1 MLTGYVDSSALQ
13 AVSPLAISLYNLI
26 HIAIFVHFRY
36 RIAHKSFFCLDVGQF
51 VGLSAIAL
59 LGVDRVVCGRLCEI
73 RNFYAQSYIR

>member
-13 AVSPLAISLYNLI
+13 AVSPLAIALYNLI

-36 RIAHKSFFCLDVGQF
+36 RIAINHFCLDVGQF
-51 VGLSAIAL
+51 VGLLHRL

>member
-13 AVSPLAISLYNLI
+13 AVSPLAISLYIFI

-36 RIAHKSFFCLDVGQF
+36 RIAINHFFALMSVS
-51 VGLSAIAL
+51 LSGSSHRL

>member
-26 HIAIFVHFRY
+26 HTAIFVHFRY
-36 RIAHKSFFCLDVGQF
+36 RIAINHFFALMSVS
-51 VGLSAIAL
+51 LSGSSHRL